1 MMDNKTD
8 QDRRKFPR
16 IMAPVYYRSPRILT
30 PKRKVS
36 NISMGGIRIFSDKE
50 LKIGKKLEIEI
61 FLSAG
66 TSVLATTQV
75 VWIREL
81 PPDSEAL
88 YDVGLEFVSMPPEH
102 MEALKAVL
110 EEDRTE

>member
-1 MMDNKTD
+1 
-8 QDRRKFPR
+8 
-16 IMAPVYYRSPRILT
+16 MAPVYYRSPRILT
-30 PKRKVS
+30 SKRRVS

-66 TSVLATTQV
+66 TSILATTRV
-75 VWIREL
+75 VWINKL

-88 YDVGLEFVSMPPEH
+88 YDVGLEFVSLPPEH
-102 MEALKAVL
+102 VEALKAVL
-110 EEDRTE
+110 GEEGAE